1 MSSKADIALASAISC
16 KNLGKTF
23 GHGDNR
29 VDALKGITLDVSPGE
44 LLMLL
49 GPSGSG
55 KTTLISVMSG
65 ILKPSY
71 GECVVLG
78 ESISSMTNDTL
89 TSFRGRYIG
98 FVFQAYNLVPM
109 LTLAENV
116 AVPLLIQQQPYEV
129 AIAAAQA
136 VLQRVGLAG
145 REYAFPAE
153 ISGGQAQRV
162 AVARAMVHEPKVI
175 FCDEPTSAL
184 DAETGHNIMQL
195 FQEVTREHGVS
206 LVVVTHDARILEFA
220 DRIVKMEDG
229 VLVDKELSH

>member
-1 MSSKADIALASAISC
+1 LSSKADTALAAAISC

-129 AIAAAQA
+129 AIAAAQSM
-136 VLQRVGLAG
+136 LQRVGLAG

-220 DRIVKMEDG
+220 DRIVQMEDG

>member
-1 MSSKADIALASAISC
+1 MSSKVNAASSPTIVC
-16 KNLGKTF
+16 KDLGKIF
-23 GHGDNR
+23 GQGDST
-29 VDALKGITLDVSPGE
+29 VEALRGINLEVYSGE

-65 ILKPSY
+65 ILKPSH
-71 GECVVLG
+71 GECLVLG
-78 ESISSMTNDTL
+78 QPISSMTNDVL
-89 TSFRGRYIG
+89 TTFRGSSIG

-109 LTLAENV
+109 LTLVENV
-116 AVPLLIQQQPYEV
+116 AVPLLIQQHPYES
-129 AIAAAQA
+129 AIADAQA
-136 VLQRVGLAG
+136 MLQRVGLAG
-145 REYAFPAE
+145 REHALPAE

-162 AVARAMVHEPKVI
+162 AVARAMVHNPKVI

-184 DAETGHNIMQL
+184 DAETGHNVMQI
-195 FQEVTREHGVS
+195 FQEMAREHGVS

-229 VLVDKELSH
+229 RLVD